1 MKLNIA
7 YPKNGTQKCIDV
19 DDEKKY
25 RNFYDKKMGQEV
37 EADFLGDEFKG
48 YVFKIAGGN
57 DKQGFP
63 MKMGVMTNTR
73 VRLLMAKNTTCYRP
87 RRQGERKRKSIRGCI
102 VGPDIAALHLIVIK
116 QGAAELPDLTDK
128 NVPRRL
134 GPKRAS
140 KLRKLFNLSKQDD
153 VRKYVVRRELP
164 AKEGKKKKT
173 KAPKIQRLVTPR
185 RLQHRRQLR
194 AEIKHRQEKDKTDRA
209 AYAQLLAQ
217 RNKEAKE
224 KRQHSISQKRSQRM
238 SEKKEVEAKK

>member
-1 MKLNIA
+1 MKLNIS

-25 RNFYDKKMGQEV
+25 RNFYEKKMGQEV
-37 EADFLGDEFKG
+37 DVDFLGDEFKG
-48 YVFKIAGGN
+48 YVFKITGGN

-73 VRLLMAKNTTCYRP
+73 VRLLMGADTSCYRP
-87 RRQGERKRKSIRGCI
+87 RRSGERKRKSIRGCF
-102 VGPDIAALHLIVIK
+102 VGPDISALHLVIVK
-116 QGAAELPDLTDK
+116 KGPAELPDLTDK
-128 NVPRRL
+128 NIPRRL

-140 KLRKLFNLSKQDD
+140 KLRKLFNLSKEDD

-164 AKEGKKKKT
+164 GKEGKKKRT

-194 AEIKHRQEKDKTDRA
+194 AEIKHRSAKNKTDRA
-209 AYAQLLAQ
+209 AYTQLLAL
-217 RNKEAKE
+217 RNKEAKD
-224 KRQHSISQKRSQRM
+224 KRQQSISQKRSLKI
-238 SEKKEVEAKK
+238 SEKKETETKK